1 MMSTAGKEMIKKFTA
16 MLGVT
21 MAFGTFGSVA
31 QADTI
36 GSYMTIVNNIPKMAM
51 QPDDQ
56 SQAWVRSAR
65 NILKSTDETMA
76 ETVLAMNRLAEAQGR
91 ALFCFSGVSLDSERV
106 DELIQSTYAELL
118 KDQSTSSKMPVAQV
132 LVMGLNRQYPCS
144 GNGAAP
150 PSRPQQ
156 SQEYQPQYY
165 SAPQQ
170 QQPQQQQYQQQGNNM
185 LPPPQQGGG
194 MQGSSDNMYQQPITQ
209 QHYEQTGVSDGS
221 TTNDTEQQPP
231 LPPM

>member
-1 MMSTAGKEMIKKFTA
+1 MIKKFTVIV
-16 MLGVT
+16 GIT
-21 MAFGTFGSVA
+21 MTFGAFASIA

-91 ALFCFSGVSLDSERV
+91 ALFCFSGASLDADRV
-106 DELIQSTYAELL
+106 DELVQSTYAELL
-118 KDQSTSSKMPVAQV
+118 KDQSTTSTIPVAQV

-150 PSRPQQ
+150 QSRSQQ
-156 SQEYQPQYY
+156 TQEYQPQYY
-165 SAPQQ
+165 SAP
-170 QQPQQQQYQQQGNNM
+170 QPQQQQYQQQGNNTP
-185 LPPPQQGGG
+185 PPPQQAGG
-194 MQGSSDNMYQQPITQ
+194 MQGSSDNMYQQPAT

-221 TTNDTEQQPP
+221 TTTDNTTQQ
-231 LPPM
+231 LPPPPM